1 MWLSI
6 FSVYSLYQLSDYL
19 AGFNYTGGSGKTTIV
34 RLILRLYDPDE
45 GSVLVDGM
53 NVKAILQQS
62 LRSNIGVV
70 AQDTVLFHASL
81 RDNIIYGKE
90 HATDE
95 EVWES
100 VRISALESLVKSLP
114 EGLDTL
120 VGERG
125 MKLSGGERQ
134 RVGLARCIIKTPR
147 VRNHVRAFG
156 SCSLFCKVLTN
167 GCIIS
172 S

>member
-1 MWLSI
+1 MRLSC
-6 FSVYSLYQLSDYL
+6 LYYFCRPSDYL
-19 AGFNYTGGSGKTTIV
+19 ADFNYAGGSGKTTIV

-45 GSVLVDGM
+45 GSVLVDEI
-53 NVKAILQQS
+53 NVKSLRQQS

-90 HATDE
+90 HASDD
-95 EVWES
+95 EVWDA
-100 VRISALESLVKSLP
+100 VRISALEPLVKSLP

-147 VRNHVRAFG
+147 VRKLLFIIDLTHFSLTG
-156 SCSLFCKVLTN
+156 SFRRS
-167 GCIIS
+167 
-172 S
+172 

>member
-1 MWLSI
+1 M
-6 FSVYSLYQLSDYL
+6 SVKS
-19 AGFNYTGGSGKTTIV
+19 
-34 RLILRLYDPDE
+34 
-45 GSVLVDGM
+45 
-53 NVKAILQQS
+53 ILQQS

-90 HATDE
+90 HATDG
-95 EVWES
+95 EVWEA
-100 VRISALESLVKSLP
+100 VRISALEPLVKSLP

-147 VRNHVRAFG
+147 VRNHSIVRFVLIIDLIHLSLTG
-156 SCSLFCKVLTN
+156 SFCP
-167 GCIIS
+167 S
-172 S
+172 